1 MYSDVRF
8 PDITSLDSAEQMA
21 ETLKAQGSFQH
32 MIWAAPDHPIPSVYD
47 ADTAEGQEH
56 GVMQLFRLIKALL
69 FLNFDTEQLSLTI
82 CTFQAQPIH
91 EHDEVNPSHASI
103 HGLAGSLAK
112 EYTNWSIRLLDLES
126 QRGDRHLPHV
136 FSLPADPEGNPWVFR
151 AGQWHRQQLAVCRPH
166 ADEPS
171 LYRHGGVYVIIGG
184 AGGIGEVWTEY
195 MIQTYQAK
203 IVWIGRRKKDTQ
215 IERKLKRLAA
225 LGPAPQYFSA
235 DAADYDSLKRAYDTI
250 VKENGKVSRNHSFRH
265 RVIRPKFCQYGRGSV
280 PRFTFCKN

>member
-1 MYSDVRF
+1 MKEMYSDVRF

-136 FSLPADPEGNPWVFR
+136 FSLPADRGKSVGLSRRSVAPT
-151 AGQWHRQQLAVCRPH
+151 A
-166 ADEPS
+166 
-171 LYRHGGVYVIIGG
+171 
-184 AGGIGEVWTEY
+184 
-195 MIQTYQAK
+195 
-203 IVWIGRRKKDTQ
+203 IGR
-215 IERKLKRLAA
+215 L
-225 LGPAPQYFSA
+225 PASC
-235 DAADYDSLKRAYDTI
+235 R
-250 VKENGKVSRNHSFRH
+250 
-265 RVIRPKFCQYGRGSV
+265 
-280 PRFTFCKN
+280 